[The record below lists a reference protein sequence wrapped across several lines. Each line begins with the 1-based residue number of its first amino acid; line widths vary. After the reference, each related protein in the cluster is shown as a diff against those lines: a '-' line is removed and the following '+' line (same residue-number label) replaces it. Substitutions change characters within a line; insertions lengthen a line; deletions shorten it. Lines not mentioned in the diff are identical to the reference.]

1 MSKKSVIRKP
11 YPLDLRFTEEEQRFY
26 DNDKAYIDTTAK
38 ELNNPKQGE
47 VIIIRDPMRKSV
59 SYKKAN
65 QLRWDKGI
73 GRPYSFNEDLI
84 LVKMIKI
91 KETIQAEQDEDK
103 KDQQKRVLSLLMPKL
118 KEAKVLDKVEAE
130 RNKQETAGMEEYD
143 TIDRDVV
150 ERRQDKE
157 RERQYEEDERRREKE
172 KEDKRLA
179 EEARLKAIEDKKA
192 EEKAARKEAALVP
205 QRKQFKQI
213 IDYATKE
220 TGITGRI
227 NLNMIDVENRT
238 ALYYPTQNIWYNP
251 DPNERRSFRIR
262 KPEPNERATGDN
274 FLGQAK
280 YILKQEL
287 LKLLLYKKIG
297 ENSSDFKRDLKKWL
311 EMNEAL
317 GIEDEY
323 EYYEFNRSGGFGDNW
338 KYGVIYTT
346 KTPTKEELIKDKWK
360 EPLKV
365 KLRISSELFNDNF
378 FLQTLDKMGEDGKLK
393 SPEDWRAEAEAEAKA
408 KADREERDRLAR
420 EERKKPK
427 TKEQVRSEIEILGK
441 DIEAIRD
448 NPGIFG
454 MSSSKRAEVVRSET
468 TRRNQMIK
476 DYEEKFGEPYNRK
489 AERNSKMDEINERL
503 DTLEA
508 FGYLPDWAKQSK
520 TKKKKAKAVEAEEKE
535 GTGIIDNPE
544 LYEEAVAYA
553 DNIFKKPSAFKSGF
567 IVKKYK
573 ELGGTYSGE
582 KPNKTGIARWFKEE
596 WKDVGNQE
604 YPVFRPTKRITKDT
618 PLTPEEIKPANLK
631 KQIALK
637 QELKGDANLPPFE
650 PKVGGKVVALGVQAE
665 KIPKQD
671 EIWKWSNP
679 EKVADNARKYL
690 GDMAVVFRSTKPKK
704 KYMIFD
710 PVNKKWVFFGE
721 INYEDFTKHQDPKR
735 RENYL
740 TRTASMKGN
749 WKNNKYSANNLSR
762 NILW

>member
-1 MSKKSVIRKP
+1 MSKKLIIRKP
-11 YPLDLRFTEEEQRFY
+11 YPADLRFTEQEQDYY
-26 DNDKAYIDTTAK
+26 DENELDVNKGAK
-38 ELNNPKQGE
+38 DLLNIYWKRSSGQ
-47 VIIIRDPMRKSV
+47 VII
-59 SYKKAN
+59 YKNKLEEAVDTKRALQMN
-65 QLRWDKGI
+65 WDKGI

-91 KETIQAEQDEDK
+91 KETIQAEQDEVK

-118 KEAKVLDKVEAE
+118 KEAKELDKVEAE

-143 TIDRDVV
+143 TIDRGVL
-150 ERRQDKE
+150 ERREEKD
-157 RERQYEEDERRREKE
+157 RERYYQEDLKRREKE

-179 EEARLKAIEDKKA
+179 EEARLKKIEDDKVA
-192 EEKAARKEAALVP
+192 ERAARKEAELVP
-205 QRKQFKQI
+205 QRKQFKREW
-213 IDYATKE
+213 IDPYTSKY
-220 TGITGRI
+220 GIEGRI
-227 NLNMIDVENRT
+227 NLDTINPENKIEARNT
-238 ALYYPTQNIWYNP
+238 
-251 DPNERRSFRIR
+251 
-262 KPEPNERATGDN
+262 
-274 FLGQAK
+274 
-280 YILKQEL
+280 LKEL
-287 LKLLLYKKIG
+287 LVKLLLYKKIG
-297 ENSSDFKRDLKKWL
+297 ETSNDFKRDLKKWL
-311 EMNEAL
+311 EMKEAL
-317 GIEDEY
+317 GIDDEY
-323 EYYEFNRSGGFGDNW
+323 EYYEFNRSGGLWDNW
-338 KYGVIYTT
+338 KYGVIYTS
-346 KTPTKEELIKDKWK
+346 KSPTKEELMRDKWK

-393 SPEDWRAEAEAEAKA
+393 SPEDLRLEKEAKDKA

-427 TKEQVRSEIEILGK
+427 TKEKVRSEIEILGK
-441 DIEAIRD
+441 DLEAVKTTR
-448 NPGIFG
+448 GLFG
-454 MSSSKRAEVVRSET
+454 MSDNKRREVYSSEKA
-468 TRRNQMIK
+468 RRDKMIK
-476 DYEEKFGEPYNRK
+476 EYEERFGEPYVERK
-489 AERNSKMDEINERL
+489 K
-503 DTLEA
+503 
-508 FGYLPDWAKQSK
+508 
-520 TKKKKAKAVEAEEKE
+520 
-535 GTGIIDNPE
+535 GTGIIDNPD

-573 ELGGTYSGE
+573 ELGGTYTDDG
-582 KPNKTGIARWFKEE
+582 KPKELSRWFKEE
-596 WKDVGNQE
+596 WKDVGNKE

-637 QELKGDANLPPFE
+637 QEIKGDANLPPFE

-690 GDMAVVFRSTKPKK
+690 GNMAVVFRSTKPKK

>member
-11 YPLDLRFTEEEQRFY
+11 YPLELQFTEQEQRFY
-26 DNDKAYIDTTAK
+26 DNDKAYIDNTAK

-65 QLRWDKGI
+65 QLSWDKGI
-73 GRPYSFNEDLI
+73 GRPYSYNEDLI
-84 LVKMIKI
+84 LEKMSKI
-91 KETIQAEQDEDK
+91 KEKIKAEENEVKKQQDL
-103 KDQQKRVLSLLMPKL
+103 RVLNTLHSKIP
-118 KEAKVLDKVEAE
+118 EAKELDKVEGE
-130 RNKQETAGMEEYD
+130 KNKQETEGMEQAE
-143 TIDRDVV
+143 TETRDFLRD
-150 ERRQDKE
+150 ERRKKERDAELERMRQRELIEAPKREARRRENEAREKE
-157 RERQYEEDERRREKE
+157 REMMTEEDKPALQRKAREASVRQNETLYQGILENANKINYKMVNEYNFSIYEYLVGLTSSLLESLKQGVLIGDIEFIEELVDLVNRLPKSKSNVPTEVRDLLEEKIPELEPKVKELKPIVKDLLHSRENGVLRDLEVNTRLKHPLYRAISRVDTDIYKYIEKVKDIKRWKKEREEEAKRKPKMDREKVLKKLE
-172 KEDKRLA
+172 KLKKEYNKLKEEGGDENKLKELKKKYNQLKED
-179 EEARLKAIEDKKA
+179 
-192 EEKAARKEAALVP
+192 
-205 QRKQFKQI
+205 
-213 IDYATKE
+213 Y
-220 TGITGRI
+220 
-227 NLNMIDVENRT
+227 
-238 ALYYPTQNIWYNP
+238 
-251 DPNERRSFRIR
+251 
-262 KPEPNERATGDN
+262 
-274 FLGQAK
+274 
-280 YILKQEL
+280 
-287 LKLLLYKKIG
+287 
-297 ENSSDFKRDLKKWL
+297 NSS
-311 EMNEAL
+311 
-317 GIEDEY
+317 I
-323 EYYEFNRSGGFGDNW
+323 
-338 KYGVIYTT
+338 
-346 KTPTKEELIKDKWK
+346 
-360 EPLKV
+360 
-365 KLRISSELFNDNF
+365 
-378 FLQTLDKMGEDGKLK
+378 
-393 SPEDWRAEAEAEAKA
+393 
-408 KADREERDRLAR
+408 
-420 EERKKPK
+420 
-427 TKEQVRSEIEILGK
+427 
-441 DIEAIRD
+441 
-448 NPGIFG
+448 
-454 MSSSKRAEVVRSET
+454 
-468 TRRNQMIK
+468 
-476 DYEEKFGEPYNRK
+476 
-489 AERNSKMDEINERL
+489 
-503 DTLEA
+503 
-508 FGYLPDWAKQSK
+508 
-520 TKKKKAKAVEAEEKE
+520 KE

-596 WKDVGNQE
+596 WKDIGNQE

-637 QELKGDANLPPFE
+637 QEIKGDANLPPFE
-650 PKVGGKVVALGVQAE
+650 EKTGGKVVALGVQAE